1 MKNIPVNTPLL
12 AGNEK
17 KYLYQCIK
25 TGFISSA
32 GKFVEKFEKKFAKFI
47 GKKYAI
53 SVTNGTI
60 ALQIA
65 YECLE
70 LKKNDEIILPSFT
83 IISCIMPI
91 VRCGGKPVLVD
102 VNLDDWN
109 MNIDEVKKKINSKTK
124 CIIIP
129 HLYGLPAKIDEL
141 KDICKINN
149 IKIIEDTA
157 EAIGLKYKN
166 KMCGSFGDISTFSF
180 YANKHITTG
189 EGGMICTDNKL
200 YYEKCK
206 YLRNLCFND
215 SRRFK
220 HYHIGYNARFTNLQS
235 AVGLAQLEKINESIN
250 KKIIIGNFYNDNI
263 KAKKSFI
270 KPLKNKDKI
279 QNIYWIYGLL
289 IKNKKLKLKK
299 VMKFF
304 KNNGIE
310 TRNFFWPLHK
320 QPFLRKLGYFKN
332 QRFKNSEYLSNNGF
346 YIPSGLGITIK
357 EQKKVIRFINK
368 NFD

>member
-102 VNLDDWN
+102 VNIDVWN
-109 MNIDEVKKKINSKTK
+109 MNIDEVKKK
-124 CIIIP
+124 
-129 HLYGLPAKIDEL
+129 
-141 KDICKINN
+141 
-149 IKIIEDTA
+149 
-157 EAIGLKYKN
+157 N
-166 KMCGSFGDISTFSF
+166 K
-180 YANKHITTG
+180 
-189 EGGMICTDNKL
+189 
-200 YYEKCK
+200 
-206 YLRNLCFND
+206 
-215 SRRFK
+215 
-220 HYHIGYNARFTNLQS
+220 
-235 AVGLAQLEKINESIN
+235 
-250 KKIIIGNFYNDNI
+250 
-263 KAKKSFI
+263 
-270 KPLKNKDKI
+270 
-279 QNIYWIYGLL
+279 
-289 IKNKKLKLKK
+289 
-299 VMKFF
+299 
-304 KNNGIE
+304 
-310 TRNFFWPLHK
+310 
-320 QPFLRKLGYFKN
+320 FKN
-332 QRFKNSEYLSNNGF
+332 QMYNNSSL
-346 YIPSGLGITIK
+346 
-357 EQKKVIRFINK
+357 IRTSC
-368 NFD
+368 